1 MGTFAAEDHPTFLPS
16 RFGGN
21 AYGLGILEHGV
32 LSAADTDFLESLDLQ
47 NTVELGRHAKRLN
60 AIFQKLG
67 LLIRFSRT
75 GKSYY
80 LIPINLVAH
89 SLQEITTKADEI
101 ERLIIQ
107 YIFETRVERLDI
119 GLLTRGHDLL
129 VHELTARLSS
139 HRIFLFESLKN
150 LNSWRI
156 PLDIAILPKDPFEY
170 LLEQKLPKPL
180 KGRQNRR
187 RLYAFSAYL
196 AGKIYDLLKPG
207 GRVLLLSHSFDPLRD
222 RTCTVRFKTDEE
234 LRDFLLFSHIFKTR
248 KRYQGHAAQAKIEVY
263 LSDLHYYLNK
273 FAFFETHLKRLLGHD
288 RPDNLPPEA
297 INALRYLNMAST
309 RRIWKILKSNG
320 NCSLDHTLQSG
331 ISGASFPNTPTSNGR
346 NGLNWKRY
354 CLRVCWCSWESVVSR
369 ECQYQTWKQTSVGAA
384 GLQSA
389 AGS

>member
-1 MGTFAAEDHPTFLPS
+1 MPGEQLSPQLHQFDQQRTNFRLLDPDDYVRLGIDPEDVPMGTFAAEDHPTFLPS

-129 VHELTARLSS
+129 VHELTARLV
-139 HRIFLFESLKN
+139 ES
-150 LNSWRI
+150 
-156 PLDIAILPKDPFEY
+156 PE
-170 LLEQKLPKPL
+170 
-180 KGRQNRR
+180 
-187 RLYAFSAYL
+187 
-196 AGKIYDLLKPG
+196 
-207 GRVLLLSHSFDPLRD
+207 LSF
-222 RTCTVRFKTDEE
+222 
-234 LRDFLLFSHIFKTR
+234 
-248 KRYQGHAAQAKIEVY
+248 
-263 LSDLHYYLNK
+263 
-273 FAFFETHLKRLLGHD
+273 
-288 RPDNLPPEA
+288 
-297 INALRYLNMAST
+297 
-309 RRIWKILKSNG
+309 
-320 NCSLDHTLQSG
+320 
-331 ISGASFPNTPTSNGR
+331 
-346 NGLNWKRY
+346 
-354 CLRVCWCSWESVVSR
+354 
-369 ECQYQTWKQTSVGAA
+369 
-384 GLQSA
+384 
-389 AGS
+389 